1 MIDIRKVPVVYLAGG
16 MNSHW
21 QDRVKAALPGV
32 IFIDPR
38 EHGLSDEEGYTAWDL
53 AGVER
58 ADIVLGFMEADNP
71 GGAGL
76 AVECGWGARA
86 GKVLILVEQDGY
98 AQERYFGMVRALAHR
113 RFAGEGGLDDAIAL
127 LCEIRNRGVSAV
139 LGDNIRAF

>member
-16 MNSHW
+16 MKGTW
-21 QDRVKAALPGV
+21 QDHVKAKLPGV

-58 ADIVLGFMEADNP
+58 TDIVLGFMEADNP

-76 AVECGWGARA
+76 AVEFGWGARA
-86 GKVLILVEQDGY
+86 GKLLILVEQDGY
-98 AQERYFGMVRALAHR
+98 AQQRYFGMVRALAHR
-113 RFAGEGGLDDAIAL
+113 KFDGPLGLERAITL
-127 LCEIRNRGVSAV
+127 LEDIRNRGVSAV
-139 LGDNIRAF
+139 LGDDLRTF